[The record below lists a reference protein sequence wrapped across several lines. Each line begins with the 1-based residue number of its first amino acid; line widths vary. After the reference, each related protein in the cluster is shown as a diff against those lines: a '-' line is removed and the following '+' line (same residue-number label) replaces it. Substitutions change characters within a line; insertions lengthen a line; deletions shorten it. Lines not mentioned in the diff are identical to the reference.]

1 LALAG
6 NKINNH
12 NSIEV
17 LKKIGWF
24 ISKKKKRLWKP
35 NYSGKN
41 HIFSKKRCS
50 HRKKRAQKNNKK
62 KCAHTEKKG
71 HKKIIKI
78 NKSKK

>member
-1 LALAG
+1 MSLAG

-41 HIFSKKRCS
+41 HILF
-50 HRKKRAQKNNKK
+50 KK
-62 KCAHTEKKG
+62 KGAHTEKKSTE
-71 HKKIIKI
+71 KI
-78 NKSKK
+78 NEK